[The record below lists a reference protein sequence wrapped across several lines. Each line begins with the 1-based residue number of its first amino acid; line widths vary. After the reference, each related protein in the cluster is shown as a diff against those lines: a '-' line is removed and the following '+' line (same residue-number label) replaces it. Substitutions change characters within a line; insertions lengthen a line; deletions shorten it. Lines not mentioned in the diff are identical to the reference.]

1 MSDGHI
7 KSEESH
13 PGLLQSSNIW
23 FHACGFDSIVDNPI
37 SGSLN
42 FTICQDHRDKNNLDY
57 PLTMV
62 YDKVDGY
69 FKMHPIENG
78 TYQDTCDKSS
88 CLYLPV
94 KADVI
99 GIDDYDDSEFYC
111 LIRPS
116 DFVDNRTMYVKRIL
130 GNEVY
135 GLVYMARHPKN
146 WDVYQKHSNT
156 LLKLHIEK

>member
-23 FHACGFDSIVDNPI
+23 FHACGFDSIVDSPI

-42 FTICQDHRDKNNLDY
+42 FTICHDPQDKKHLDH

-62 YDKVDGY
+62 YDKVNGY

-116 DFVDNRTMYVKRIL
+116 DFVDDRTMYVKRIL

-146 WDVYQKHSNT
+146 WDVYQKHTNT